1 MDLDLLFLR
10 QDARHVASLTSPSKG
25 ASLWCRHSNKM
36 HVASE
41 GLGNVLLKEHLRWR
55 NLTCVLSFHR
65 GEEINSGKFQKSAIL
80 QYRAVYNPT
89 RIKFMKDIIFPR
101 RNKVCKKKQ
110 QCLSQI
116 SFSKKEKFPTC
127 AASCFKSLSKRPRL
141 VCLFSIFV
149 LRL

>member
-25 ASLWCRHSNKM
+25 PVFRADIIIKCRVGRTGKCVIKGTFTVTQSDLCLIVSPGGRNKFRQI
-36 HVASE
+36 S
-41 GLGNVLLKEHLRWR
+41 
-55 NLTCVLSFHR
+55 
-65 GEEINSGKFQKSAIL
+65 KSAIL

-127 AASCFKSLSKRPRL
+127 AASCFKSLSKQPRL
-141 VCLFSIFV
+141 FCLFSIFV